1 MVLLRTPALYSG
13 DEKISAMRIN
23 MTPNKFRVIDLFSGA
38 GGMTLGFTDE
48 RFCGGFECVLSVD
61 NDAAAMRTHE
71 QAYAAPAVV
80 GNIEDWLQ
88 TSPDI
93 PAADIV
99 IGGPPCQGFSLLNK
113 NRTGDGRRALWEPYM
128 DVVEQCGAK
137 MFVMENVPELLRS
150 SEFLDIQSR
159 AISMGF
165 EMIFEVVNTADYGVA
180 QTRKRL
186 IIIGWKKDLIET
198 PELPVKTHSKNPDD
212 RFLHPWRTV
221 KDVIADLPE
230 PEGIQIRDCAP
241 PLNLHFG
248 RTPTEKSLARYKA
261 VPPGGNR
268 FDLQRNA
275 PEITPACW
283 IRKTSGGTDLFGRL
297 WWDRPSVTIRTEFF
311 KPEKGRYLHPEKH
324 RPITHREAARIMG
337 FPDDFP
343 FQGTKIEIARQIGNA
358 VPPLL
363 AGAIAKVV
371 LRVLSAKSEAKA
383 A

>member
-1 MVLLRTPALYSG
+1 MVLLKTPALYSG
-13 DEKISAMRIN
+13 DEKISVMQIN
-23 MTPNKFRVIDLFSGA
+23 MTPSKFRVIDLFSGA

-88 TSPDI
+88 TNPDI

-150 SEFLDIQSR
+150 NEFLDIQSR
-159 AISMGF
+159 AKSMGF
-165 EMIFEVVNTADYGVA
+165 ETIFEVVNTADYGVA

-186 IIIGWKKDLIET
+186 IIIGWKKGLVEA
-198 PELPVKTHSKNPDD
+198 PQLPVKTHSKNPDE
-212 RFLHPWRTV
+212 RFLPPWRTV

-230 PEGIQIRDCAP
+230 PKGIQIRDCAP

-371 LRVLSAKSEAKA
+371 YKVLSVKLESKA

>member
-1 MVLLRTPALYSG
+1 MSFQ
-13 DEKISAMRIN
+13 
-23 MTPNKFRVIDLFSGA
+23 KFRLIDLFSGA
-38 GGMTLGFTDE
+38 GGMTLGFTDD

-61 NDAAAMRTHE
+61 NDSAAMKTHE
-71 QAYAAPAVV
+71 KAYSAPGVV
-80 GNIEDWLQ
+80 GNIEDWLE
-88 TSPDI
+88 TDPAIPD
-93 PAADIV
+93 ADIV

-128 DVVEQCGAK
+128 DVVERCGAK
-137 MFVMENVPELLRS
+137 MFVMENVPELQRS
-150 SEFLDIQSR
+150 SEFLDIQKR
-159 AISMGF
+159 ASSMGF
-165 EMIFEVVNTADYGVA
+165 DLIYEVVNTADYGVA

-186 IIIGWKKDLIET
+186 IVIGWKKGLIK
-198 PELPVKTHSKNPDD
+198 PPQFPVKTHSKTPVIPS
-212 RFLHPWRTV
+212 LPKWRTV
-221 KDVIADLPE
+221 KEVIFDLPE
-230 PEGIQIRDCAP
+230 PVGIQIRDCPP

-268 FDLQRNA
+268 FDLQKNA

-283 IRKTSGGTDLFGRL
+283 IRKTTGGTDLFGRL

-311 KPEKGRYLHPEKH
+311 KPEKGRYLHPEQH

-371 LRVLSAKSEAKA
+371 LAVLNVDAKTKA

>member
-1 MVLLRTPALYSG
+1 
-13 DEKISAMRIN
+13 
-23 MTPNKFRVIDLFSGA
+23 MTPHKFRVIDLFSGA

-71 QAYAAPAVV
+71 QAYSAPAVV

-88 TSPDI
+88 TSPEI
-93 PAADIV
+93 PAADVV

-150 SEFLDIQSR
+150 SEFLDIQDR

-186 IIIGWKKDLIET
+186 IIIGWKKRLVET
-198 PELPVKTHSKNPDD
+198 PVLPIKTHSKNPDD
-212 RFLHPWRTV
+212 RFLPPWRTV

-230 PEGIQIRDCAP
+230 PVGIQIRECAP

-371 LRVLSAKSEAKA
+371 LKVLSAKAETMA